1 MVRDMR
7 LASGLKKT
15 GMKMEDIVL
24 STPKFGFIVATRAAL
39 AFGAGLLLS
48 SRLDYKKRRA
58 VGRTLVA
65 VGALSTIPA
74 LMLIRRSRSA
84 RERVRMRVA

>member
-1 MVRDMR
+1 M
-7 LASGLKKT
+7 S
-15 GMKMEDIVL
+15 DIVL

-39 AFGAGLLLS
+39 ALGAGLLLS
-48 SRLDYKKRRA
+48 SRLDRDKRRA

-74 LMLIRRSRSA
+74 LMLVSRSRNA
-84 RERVRMRVA
+84 RRRLRARMA